1 MFRFVVPDV
10 CIVLFPH
17 IDGKLGKYRTKR
29 SEGKPFFAEKVKENV
44 EASLDSPADNTSLPA
59 SSDEPLS
66 PRYYFFWSSFVTSNL
81 WFPVA
86 EICILFPACESLK
99 KQRPVGEGVL
109 VVAGRGGGWGV
120 GYSNEFSV
128 GVCLTMT

>member
-44 EASLDSPADNTSLPA
+44 EASLDCPADNTNLPA
-59 SSDEPLS
+59 SSDEPLC
-66 PRYYFFWSSFVTSNL
+66 PYYFFRSSFITLNL

-86 EICILFPACESLK
+86 EICILFPPCESLK
-99 KQRPVGEGVL
+99 KQRPVGEGVV
-109 VVAGRGGGWGV
+109 VVAGGGGVAG
-120 GYSNEFSV
+120 GR
-128 GVCLTMT
+128 LLQ

>member
-44 EASLDSPADNTSLPA
+44 EASLDCPADNTNLPA

-66 PRYYFFWSSFVTSNL
+66 LRYYFFWSSFVTSNL
-81 WFPVA
+81 
-86 EICILFPACESLK
+86 
-99 KQRPVGEGVL
+99 
-109 VVAGRGGGWGV
+109 
-120 GYSNEFSV
+120 
-128 GVCLTMT
+128 

>member
-17 IDGKLGKYRTKR
+17 VDGKLGKYRTKR

-66 PRYYFFWSSFVTSNL
+66 PRYYFFWSSFV
-81 WFPVA
+81 PVV

-99 KQRPVGEGVL
+99 KQRPVGKGV
-109 VVAGRGGGWGV
+109 VVLAGGGGE
-120 GYSNEFSV
+120 GL
-128 GVCLTMT
+128 GGRLLQ